1 MKKYDALYI
10 FVNAAREDA
19 IEPLLEKVSG
29 DITRLGGN
37 VLGSELLGK
46 KTFARVMKKK
56 DAGVYIRVRF
66 ELDPSK
72 VAELRSRYALNDE
85 IFRVQ
90 ILAVD
95 DRREALV
102 VEQNARRKAKAEAT
116 IYRSKYQDAGEM
128 INMQVTQ
135 LRQQQKEALE
145 RLEMSGAN
153 LDSAEENLRM
163 ATVGFEAGVI
173 DANTALAAQTAWLK
187 AHSEYIDAGIEVQMN
202 SSRLRQALGNY
213 SDNK

>member
-10 FVNAAREDA
+10 FVNTARDDA
-19 IEPLLEKVSG
+19 VEPLLEKVSG

-37 VLGSELLGK
+37 VLGSELLGR

-56 DAGVYIRVRF
+56 DSGVYVRVRF

-72 VAELRSRYALNDE
+72 VSELRARYALNDE

-102 VEQNARRKAKAEAT
+102 VEQNARRKAKAEAEAAA
-116 IYRSKYQDAGEM
+116 SAAAGDAVADDP
-128 INMQVTQ
+128 N
-135 LRQQQKEALE
+135 A
-145 RLEMSGAN
+145 
-153 LDSAEENLRM
+153 
-163 ATVGFEAGVI
+163 
-173 DANTALAAQTAWLK
+173 
-187 AHSEYIDAGIEVQMN
+187 
-202 SSRLRQALGNY
+202 
-213 SDNK
+213 